1 MDDRRSELANFL
13 RTRRAR
19 VTPDQAGLPE
29 DGRARRVPGL
39 RRDEVARLAGV
50 STEYYTRI
58 EQGRAQNP
66 SPEVLEALAGALRLD
81 PSEREH
87 LTDLLARPAPA
98 RHAPTSPQR
107 VRPGLHLMLQTL
119 DHVPA
124 FILGRRTD
132 VLASN
137 RLAREVLTDFD
148 AMPAPRRNLAR
159 YYLLD
164 PDARDRVG
172 RWEQV
177 AAETVAILRLEAG
190 RGPHDRQLA
199 DLVGEL
205 TLKSPEFS
213 TWWHDHKVLRR
224 THGAKHYH
232 HPSSAT
238 CTSPTSP
245 SKHLVTRTRHFAST
259 TSNPAPTPARR
270 YDSSP
275 AGQPRSRRGRRNA
288 MRRGPGGPQLAA
300 GAE

>member
-1 MDDRRSELANFL
+1 MDDRGRELADFL

-19 VTPDQAGLPE
+19 VTPDRAGLPE
-29 DGRARRVPGL
+29 DGRVRRVPGL

-50 STEYYTRI
+50 STEYYTRL

-66 SPEVLEALAGALRLD
+66 SPEVLESLAGALRLD

-87 LTDLLARPAPA
+87 LTDLLARPTPA
-98 RHAPTSPQR
+98 RRTPAGPQR

-148 AMPAPRRNLAR
+148 ALPAPHHNLAR

-164 PDARDRVG
+164 PEARARVG
-172 RWEQV
+172 DWERI

-190 RGPHDRQLA
+190 RNAHDRRLA
-199 DLVGEL
+199 DLIGEL
-205 TLKSPEFS
+205 TVKSPEFS
-213 TWWHDHKVLRR
+213 TWWNDHRVLRR

-232 HPSSAT
+232 HPLAGDLHFSYESFQVPGDTEQTLCVYNVEPGSDTARALRLLADWT
-238 CTSPTSP
+238 APLPTG
-245 SKHLVTRTRHFAST
+245 
-259 TSNPAPTPARR
+259 TPE
-270 YDSSP
+270 S
-275 AGQPRSRRGRRNA
+275 
-288 MRRGPGGPQLAA
+288 
-300 GAE
+300 

>member
-1 MDDRRSELANFL
+1 MDDRGRELADFL
-13 RTRRAR
+13 RTRRSR

-29 DGRARRVPGL
+29 DHRVRRVPGL
-39 RRDEVARLAGV
+39 RRDEVARLTGV
-50 STEYYTRI
+50 STEYYTRL

-66 SPEVLEALAGALRLD
+66 SPEVVEALAGALRLD

-98 RHAPTSPQR
+98 RRSPAGPQR
-107 VRPGLHLMLQTL
+107 VRGGLYLMLQTL

-148 AMPAPRRNLAR
+148 ALPAPHRNLAR

-164 PDARDRVG
+164 PEARTRVG
-172 RWEQV
+172 DWGRI

-190 RGPHDRQLA
+190 RNAHDRRLA
-199 DLVGEL
+199 DLIGEL
-205 TLKSPEFS
+205 TVKSAEFT
-213 TWWHDHKVLRR
+213 TWWNDHRVLRR

-232 HPSSAT
+232 HPSAGELHFSYESFQVPGDAEQTLCVYNVEPGSAT
-238 CTSPTSP
+238 ARALRSLTGLT
-245 SKHLVTRTRHFAST
+245 AE
-259 TSNPAPTPARR
+259 AP
-270 YDSSP
+270 DDI
-275 AGQPRSRRGRRNA
+275 
-288 MRRGPGGPQLAA
+288 
-300 GAE
+300 GAVQAF